1 MFVEINNRFVS
12 RFNLFF
18 MAVIWFCR
26 NLVLSCY
33 RTALLIECFGR
44 RQAMGFK
51 RVLIANRGEIAL
63 RILRTL
69 RDMGIEAAIIHGRED
84 RLSLPVQMADIA
96 YPNYRANPLDSYLD
110 IEAVIQAAKEL
121 GCDAVHPG
129 YGFLAENAAFV
140 ARLEEEGIT
149 FIGPASGVI
158 TLLGDKIEARAA
170 MEAAGLPTA
179 KGSSEPIS
187 SAEVASALAD
197 EIGYPVIIK
206 AAAGGGGIGMQIVQ
220 KADEFESALKL
231 CQSRAKSAFGD
242 ERVFVEKYIQG
253 AQHVEFQVLGDGK
266 KAIHFGERFCSI
278 QRRHQKLVEEGPW
291 LTDEKRAEIGD
302 LVCKGAESVGYKGLA
317 TFEFLRDANGDFY
330 FLEVNPR
337 VQVEHTVTELITG
350 FNLVELG
357 IRVAQG
363 EALPL
368 KQEDIAWRGH
378 AIQCRLN
385 AEDPREFVPSPG
397 RLWECHFPS
406 GFGIRCDTHAH
417 PGYEMPGCFDSL
429 LAKLLVWGHNRED
442 AVRRMKTALDE
453 TMITGVEHLIPLHR
467 RIMDEEDFNNG
478 DITIQYIDMHQEL
491 LG

>member
-1 MFVEINNRFVS
+1 
-12 RFNLFF
+12 
-18 MAVIWFCR
+18 
-26 NLVLSCY
+26 
-33 RTALLIECFGR
+33 
-44 RQAMGFK
+44 MGFK

-84 RLSLPVQMADIA
+84 RLSLPVQLADIA
-96 YPNYRANPLDSYLD
+96 YPNYRTNPLDSYLD
-110 IEAVIQAAKEL
+110 IEAVVQAAKEL
-121 GCDAVHPG
+121 ECDAVHPG

-179 KGSSEPIS
+179 KGSSEPIA
-187 SAEVASALAD
+187 SADVARALAD
-197 EIGYPVIIK
+197 DIGYPVIIK
-206 AAAGGGGIGMQIVQ
+206 AAAGGGGIGMQIVE
-220 KADEFESALKL
+220 KADQFESALKL

-253 AQHVEFQVLGDGK
+253 AQHVEFQVLADGK
-266 KAIHFGERFCSI
+266 NAIHFGERFCSI

-291 LTDEKRAEIGD
+291 LTDEKRAEIGA

-350 FNLVELG
+350 HNLVELG
-357 IRVAQG
+357 VRVAQG
-363 EALPL
+363 EQLPL
-368 KQEDIAWRGH
+368 TQADIAWRGH

-417 PGYEMPGCFDSL
+417 AGYEMPGCFDSL
-429 LAKLLVWGHNRED
+429 LAKLLVWGRDRDD
-442 AVRRMKTALDE
+442 AIRRMRTALDE

-467 RIMDEEDFNNG
+467 RIMDERDFNTG
-478 DITIQYIDMHQEL
+478 DITIQYIEMHPEL

>member
-1 MFVEINNRFVS
+1 
-12 RFNLFF
+12 
-18 MAVIWFCR
+18 
-26 NLVLSCY
+26 
-33 RTALLIECFGR
+33 
-44 RQAMGFK
+44 MGFK

-84 RLSLPVQMADIA
+84 RLSLPVQLADIA
-96 YPNYRANPLDSYLD
+96 YPNYRTNPLDSYLD
-110 IEAVIQAAKEL
+110 IEAVVQAAKEL
-121 GCDAVHPG
+121 ECDAVHPG

-149 FIGPASGVI
+149 FIGPASHVI

-179 KGSSEPIS
+179 KGSSEPIA
-187 SAEVASALAD
+187 SADVASALAD

-206 AAAGGGGIGMQIVQ
+206 AAAGGGGIGMQIVEH
-220 KADEFESALKL
+220 ADQFESALKL

-253 AQHVEFQVLGDGK
+253 AQHVEFQVLADGTN
-266 KAIHFGERFCSI
+266 AIHFGERFCSI

-291 LTDEKRAEIGD
+291 LSDEKRAEIGA

-350 FNLVELG
+350 HNLVELG
-357 IRVAQG
+357 VRVAQG
-363 EALPL
+363 ETLPL

-429 LAKLLVWGHNRED
+429 LAKLLVWGHDRED

-467 RIMDEEDFNNG
+467 RIMDEPDFNAG

>member
-1 MFVEINNRFVS
+1 
-12 RFNLFF
+12 
-18 MAVIWFCR
+18 
-26 NLVLSCY
+26 
-33 RTALLIECFGR
+33 
-44 RQAMGFK
+44 MGFK

-84 RLSLPVQMADIA
+84 RLSLPVRMADIA
-96 YPNYRANPLDSYLD
+96 YPNYRTNPLGSYLD
-110 IEAVIQAAKEL
+110 IESVIQAAKEL
-121 GCDAVHPG
+121 ECDAVHPG

-187 SAEVASALAD
+187 SADVASKLAD

-206 AAAGGGGIGMQIVQ
+206 AAAGGGGIGMQIVG

-231 CQSRAKSAFGD
+231 CQSRARSAFGD

-253 AQHVEFQVLGDGK
+253 AQHVEFQVLADGK

-291 LTDEKRAEIGD
+291 LDDAKRAEIGD
-302 LVCKGAESVGYKGLA
+302 LVCRGAESVGYKGLA

-350 FNLVELG
+350 HNLVELG

-368 KQEDIAWRGH
+368 SQEDITWRGH
-378 AIQCRLN
+378 SIQCRLN

-406 GFGIRCDTHAH
+406 GFGVRCDTHAH

-429 LAKLLVWGHNRED
+429 LAKLLVWGRDRED
-442 AVRRMKTALDE
+442 AIARMKTALDE
-453 TMITGVEHLIPLHR
+453 TIITGVEHLIPLHR
-467 RIMDEEDFNNG
+467 RIMDEKDFNNG